1 MSKGFPGSQGGTY
14 GGNAVAAAAG
24 VETLHVIR
32 DEGLVENAAAR
43 GAQLQAGLTELQQKY
58 PEIGDVRGVGLMQAL
73 EFTTADGAADS
84 ASAAAVQQAAVAE
97 RLLLLTCGPLNNVIR
112 VVPALTVNES
122 EVELALRALDAALAS
137 VLRVPVLQ

>member
-1 MSKGFPGSQGGTY
+1 
-14 GGNAVAAAAG
+14 
-24 VETLHVIR
+24 
-32 DEGLVENAAAR
+32 
-43 GAQLQAGLTELQQKY
+43 
-58 PEIGDVRGVGLMQAL
+58 MQAL